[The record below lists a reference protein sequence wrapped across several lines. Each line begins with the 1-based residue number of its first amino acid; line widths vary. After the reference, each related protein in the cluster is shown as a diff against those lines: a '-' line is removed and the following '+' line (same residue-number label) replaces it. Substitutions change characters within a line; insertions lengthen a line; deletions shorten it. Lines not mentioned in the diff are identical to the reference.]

1 MRTYL
6 LLSCLLAIL
15 AAACSTVPQVAP
27 APETV
32 SSTVATEETAQLYD
46 ASWARDP
53 LWDDGMAEVALYDA
67 RRPQYGRPES
77 YQAVF
82 VVVKEEFRRPLH
94 VKADPPFEGKDLFA
108 VLKLNAIHSYSTP
121 NYPYHFLL
129 SVFVRRDDPS
139 RLVKLTMG
147 SQEWCGNTFKEVT
160 TWGPAPQLVSHSY
173 FDGEG
178 DATRPLDL
186 GPGDLLEDQLP
197 LALRSLAFSARAF
210 LPAPP
215 AAQPGLERHAPPGP
229 DGGSD
234 HRGRRRGSCS
244 DRSRTPAIL
253 EGPGELEPGT
263 ADLVVR
269 ESCPPHSAEDGL
281 FRWPNLVA
289 PLPPAQ
295 AVLAGAHLPPG
306 NVGSLQVLASSW
318 SAKQG
323 AAPLASCLK

>member
-1 MRTYL
+1 MRTCL

-15 AAACSTVPQVAP
+15 AAACSTVPQVVP
-27 APETV
+27 APEMA
-32 SSTVATEETAQLYD
+32 SSTAATEETVQFYD
-46 ASWARDP
+46 DSWARDS
-53 LWDDGMAEVALYDA
+53 LWDDGLAEVALYDA

-94 VKADPPFEGKDLFA
+94 VKADPPFEGKDLFP

-186 GPGDLLEDQLP
+186 APGDLLEDQLP
-197 LALRSLAFSARAF
+197 LALRSLAF
-210 LPAPP
+210 
-215 AAQPGLERHAPPGP
+215 QPGLSFERRLLPSLISNNVRRPVQMVEATIEVAGEEVVRTGAGRLPSWKVQVSWNQVRQTWWFEKAAPHTLLKMDSS
-229 DGGSD
+229 DGRTWSL
-234 HRGRRRGSCS
+234 
-244 DRSRTPAIL
+244 RSRQRKPYWR
-253 EGPGELEPGT
+253 EPT
-263 ADLVVR
+263 
-269 ESCPPHSAEDGL
+269 
-281 FRWPNLVA
+281 FRPEM
-289 PLPPAQ
+289 
-295 AVLAGAHLPPG
+295 
-306 NVGSLQVLASSW
+306 
-318 SAKQG
+318 
-323 AAPLASCLK
+323 